1 MLRKEH
7 SKPLDT
13 SICATYNQLTLC
25 VTHRLI
31 KASPRNR
38 GEGYPDTFELS
49 LEVYQVKHP
58 STPGHSGEVYNVI

>member
-1 MLRKEH
+1 MRVLGEEYDDQGLTHDMLRKEH

-13 SICATYNQLTLC
+13 SIRATYNRLTLC

-38 GEGYPDTFELS
+38 GEGNPDAFEL
-49 LEVYQVKHP
+49 
-58 STPGHSGEVYNVI
+58 